1 MDGFRGG
8 GESFLWCPFHK
19 NPWHRLSLKFLLE
32 PSVHLMTD
40 LFAIAK
46 SVLNE
51 RDLIS
56 CQNVKIAPDSGRL
69 GSDGFR
75 ILPAVIDPP

>member
-1 MDGFRGG
+1 
-8 GESFLWCPFHK
+8 
-19 NPWHRLSLKFLLE
+19 
-32 PSVHLMTD
+32 MTD

-46 SVLNE
+46 SILNE
-51 RDLIS
+51 RDLVS
-56 CQNVKIAPDSGRL
+56 SQNVKIASDFSRL

>member
-1 MDGFRGG
+1 M
-8 GESFLWCPFHK
+8 EL
-19 NPWHRLSLKFLLE
+19 LLK

-46 SVLNE
+46 SILNE
-51 RDLIS
+51 RDLVS
-56 CQNVKIAPDSGRL
+56 SQNVKIASDFSRL